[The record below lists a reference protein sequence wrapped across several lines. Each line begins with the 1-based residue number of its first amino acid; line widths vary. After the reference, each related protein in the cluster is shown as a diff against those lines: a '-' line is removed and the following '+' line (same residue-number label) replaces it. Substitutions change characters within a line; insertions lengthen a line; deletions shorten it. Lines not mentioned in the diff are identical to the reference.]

1 MRILRLL
8 CRVHDGLTDAGY
20 IVGVIGVTV
29 MTLIYCGEVV
39 TRYFLGTAL
48 DWAND
53 AFSNVLCVTLFAMV
67 PHVTRVAR
75 HIAINLVPE
84 LLPRTK
90 PALHYFTGIAG
101 FVVCLFAAWMSLDE
115 NIRQIALE
123 IVTQQNYPVPKIWMS
138 AFITYGFLGAAFYFL
153 RHLSSSPD
161 IRPVSWVVPRT
172 HHEASTVG

>member
-1 MRILRLL
+1 MRILRML

-53 AFSNVLCVTLFAMV
+53 AFSNILCVTLFSMV
-67 PHVTRVAR
+67 PHATRAGR

-84 LLPRTK
+84 LLPGTRR
-90 PALHYFTGIAG
+90 ALHLFTGIAG
-101 FVVCLFAAWMSLDE
+101 FVVCLFAAWMSLEE
-115 NIRQIALE
+115 NVRQIALQ
-123 IVTQQNYPVPKIWMS
+123 IVTEQNHPVPKIWMS
-138 AFITYGFLGAAFYFL
+138 AFITYGFLGASFYFL
-153 RHLSSSPD
+153 RGLFSSPEV
-161 IRPVSWVVPRT
+161 RPVSWVVPGAR
-172 HHEASTVG
+172 HEAPSAA